1 MKTSITLT
9 QEQVRTIAQELDC
22 GFRCFLH
29 KETGELLS
37 IPVEAF
43 NGSMDTEFFE
53 EDLEKLEENFLDYR
67 EIPRME
73 SHDSFGI
80 MEEFAE
86 ELTDNPRLQ
95 TRLLNALGQ
104 RKPFRGFKDI
114 IDYSGEYRE
123 IWFAFKN
130 QKLEDWV
137 RKHTQHFELKDPDME

>member
-1 MKTSITLT
+1 MMTLT
-9 QEQVRTIAQELDC
+9 QEQVHDIAQELDC

-29 KETGELLS
+29 SETGELLS

-43 NGSMDTEFFE
+43 NGTMDTEFFE
-53 EDLEKLEENFLDYR
+53 EDLEKLEENFLEYR

-73 SHDSFGI
+73 SHDSFRI

-86 ELTDNPRLQ
+86 ELTDNKRLQ
-95 TRLLNALGQ
+95 NRLLDALGQ

-114 IDYSGEYRE
+114 IDDSGDYRE
-123 IWFAFKN
+123 MWFAFKN

-137 RKHTQHFELKDPDME
+137 RDHTQNFELNAPDME